1 MNGKLLIV
9 FVVCIVII
17 AVIVIIKSLVLNN
30 VLNSNS
36 TKELEL
42 TYEINAGIPFKRE
55 YEVEDNN
62 IAEFARSYVVRD
74 DNKCGIVGA
83 SVYTNY
89 VFKGLKEGTTKITFK
104 YVNFTTGEVFE
115 ERTHV
120 VKVDKDNNIFEVK

>member
-9 FVVCIVII
+9 FVVCVL
-17 AVIVIIKSLVLNN
+17 VIVVLLIIKTVFL
-30 VLNSNS
+30 SNDMHNYS

-42 TYEINAGIPFKRE
+42 TYEINAGIPFKWE
-55 YEVEDNN
+55 YEVEDKD
-62 IAEFARSYVVRD
+62 IAEFVKSYVVRD
-74 DNKCGIVGA
+74 DNKGGIVGA
-83 SVYTNY
+83 SIYTNY

-115 ERTHV
+115 EKTHV

>member
-1 MNGKLLIV
+1 MNSKVLIV
-9 FVVCIVII
+9 FGVFII
-17 AVIVIIKSLVLNN
+17 VIVIFVLIKTVVLNN
-30 VLNSNS
+30 DS

-42 TYEINAGIPFKRE
+42 TYEINAGIPFKWE
-55 YEVEDNN
+55 WEIENEE
-62 IAEFARSYVVRD
+62 IAEFVKSYVVRD
-74 DNKCGIVGA
+74 DNKGGIVGA

-115 ERTHV
+115 EKTHV